1 MGRRIVEG
9 FASTPL
15 VLEDSAKSYPI
26 TVSAGLACFE
36 PGHAT
41 DLTETTLIGRADQAL
56 YGAKR
61 TGRSRFVCGALM
73 GR

>member
-15 VLEDSAKSYPI
+15 QLADTAESHRI
-26 TVSAGLACFE
+26 TVSAGLACFD
-36 PGHAT
+36 PGNPT
-41 DLTETTLIGRADQAL
+41 GQTETALIGQADQAL
-56 YGAKR
+56 YEAKR
-61 TGRSRFVCGALM
+61 SGRSRFVCGALR